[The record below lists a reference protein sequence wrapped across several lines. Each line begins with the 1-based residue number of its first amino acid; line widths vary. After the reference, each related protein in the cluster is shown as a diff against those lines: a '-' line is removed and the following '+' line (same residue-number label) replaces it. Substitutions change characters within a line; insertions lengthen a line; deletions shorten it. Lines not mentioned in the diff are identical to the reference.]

1 MAATVEDLEGEK
13 KDSGEAAGNSDNEE
27 EKVSEDS
34 AEEKSEETPVEE
46 KKKEEEEEPPP
57 EKKEPED
64 CPKCEECPKCVQL
77 VPAWMPT
84 FADMATLLMA
94 FFVMILS
101 FAEMNVPKFKQIS
114 GTMKNSFGVQRLI
127 PTVEQ
132 PKATSVIAQ
141 NFTPAVSQP
150 TVIDTVRQETTDETK
165 KDVELK
171 TETKTSDAG
180 ETGESPKPSDP
191 QTIEEAK
198 KVEEALAEEIAK
210 GQVEVSTDGEKVVV
224 QLKESM
230 ESKKAPE
237 GGGGSGEKGQQR
249 SGVVSQ
255 ESIELFAKIADVQST
270 VTRPIEAR
278 QSSTGPAGESSG
290 VSEEEIQARLAQI
303 KNDLSSEISEG
314 KAEVF
319 RDGDNIVIRL
329 AEQGSFVSGRADL
342 QPGFL
347 PLLEKVGKTISTGEG
362 SVKIEGHTD
371 NVPVIENP
379 RFQSNWDLS
388 GARSGAVADYFI
400 KRGGVAP
407 GRINVT
413 GHADTKP
420 VGPND
425 TAANRS
431 KNRRIEVIVSGG

>member
-1 MAATVEDLEGEK
+1 MAEETVEELEKKEGGPAAEGEA
-13 KDSGEAAGNSDNEE
+13 DSNA
-27 EKVSEDS
+27 EKE
-34 AEEKSEETPVEE
+34 EE
-46 KKKEEEEEPPP
+46 KKKEKEEEEEQPP
-57 EKKEPED
+57 EKKEPEPE
-64 CPKCEECPKCVQL
+64 CKCEECPKCVQL

-141 NFTPAVSQP
+141 SFSPAVAQP
-150 TVIDTVRQETTDETK
+150 TVLDVVKQDTTDETK

-171 TETKTSDAG
+171 TEDKTQEDGS
-180 ETGESPKPSDP
+180 TGEQTKSSDP
-191 QTIEEAK
+191 ETEAEAK
-198 KVEEALAEEIAK
+198 KVAEALKEEIAQGK
-210 GQVEVSTDGEKVVV
+210 VKVSTEGEKVVV
-224 QLKESM
+224 ELQESI
-230 ESKKAPE
+230 EAKNAPE
-237 GGGGSGEKGQQR
+237 GGGGSGEAGQQR

-255 ESIELFAKIADVQST
+255 ESIELFAKIAEVQAS
-270 VTRPIEAR
+270 VTRPLEAR
-278 QSSTGPAGESSG
+278 QASTGPEGSSSS
-290 VSEEEIQARLAQI
+290 VNQEEIDARLAQI
-303 KNDLSSEISEG
+303 KADLSEEISEG

-319 RDGDNIVIRL
+319 RDGDNVVIRL
-329 AEQGSFVSGRADL
+329 AEQGSFVSGKADL

-347 PLLEKVGKTISTGEG
+347 PLLEKVGKTVASGEG
-362 SVKIEGHTD
+362 NVKIEGHTD

-379 RFQSNWDLS
+379 RFKSNWDLS
-388 GARSGAVADYFI
+388 GARAGSVADYFI
-400 KRGGVAP
+400 KKGGVPP
-407 GRINVT
+407 GRINVS

-425 TAANRS
+425 TAPNRA
-431 KNRRIEVIVSGG
+431 KNRRIEVIVSG

>member
-1 MAATVEDLEGEK
+1 MATTVEDLDEIQ
-13 KDSGEAAGNSDNEE
+13 KDGDQGQDADANPTEDEE
-27 EKVSEDS
+27 QVEDTAS
-34 AEEKSEETPVEE
+34 QPDETP
-46 KKKEEEEEPPP
+46 KKEDKKEEEEPPP
-57 EKKEPED
+57 EKKDPPEE
-64 CPKCEECPKCVQL
+64 CKCEDCPKCVQL

-141 NFTPAVSQP
+141 NFSPAVAQP
-150 TVIDTVRQETTDETK
+150 TVLDTVKQETTDETQ

-171 TETKTSDAG
+171 TET
-180 ETGESPKPSDP
+180 ETNPEPSDEE
-191 QTIEEAK
+191 TKAEAK
-198 KVEEALAEEIAK
+198 KVAEALAEEIQK
-210 GQVEVSTDGEKVVV
+210 GQVEVSTDGDKVVV
-224 QLKESM
+224 QLKESLS
-230 ESKKAPE
+230 SKTAPE
-237 GGGGSGEKGQQR
+237 GGGGSGEKGQQQ

-255 ESIELFAKIADVQST
+255 ESIELFAKIAEVQST
-270 VTRPIEAR
+270 VTKPIEAR
-278 QSSTGPAGESSG
+278 QSSTGPSGQSSG
-290 VSEEEIQARLAQI
+290 VNDEEIDARLAQI

-329 AEQGSFVSGRADL
+329 AEQGSFVSGKADL
-342 QPGFL
+342 QAGFM

-371 NVPVIENP
+371 NVPVVENP
-379 RFQSNWDLS
+379 RFKSNWDLS
-388 GARSGAVADYFI
+388 GARAGAVADYFI
-400 KRGGVAP
+400 KKGGVTP
-407 GRINVT
+407 TRINVS

-425 TAANRS
+425 SAQNRA
-431 KNRRIEVIVSGG
+431 KNRRIEVIVSG

>member
-1 MAATVEDLEGEK
+1 MATTVEDLDEIQ
-13 KDSGEAAGNSDNEE
+13 KDGDQGQDADANPTEDEE
-27 EKVSEDS
+27 QVEDTAS
-34 AEEKSEETPVEE
+34 QPEETP
-46 KKKEEEEEPPP
+46 KKEDKKEEEEPPP
-57 EKKEPED
+57 EKKDPPEE
-64 CPKCEECPKCVQL
+64 CKCEDCPKCVQL

-141 NFTPAVSQP
+141 NFSPAVAQP
-150 TVIDTVRQETTDETK
+150 TVLDTVKQETTDETQ

-171 TETKTSDAG
+171 TET
-180 ETGESPKPSDP
+180 ETNPEPSDEE
-191 QTIEEAK
+191 TKAEAK
-198 KVEEALAEEIAK
+198 KVAEALAEEIQK
-210 GQVEVSTDGEKVVV
+210 GQVEVSTDGDKVVV
-224 QLKESM
+224 QLKESLS
-230 ESKKAPE
+230 SKTAPE
-237 GGGGSGEKGQQR
+237 GGGGSGEKGQQQ

-255 ESIELFAKIADVQST
+255 ESIELFAKIAEVQST
-270 VTRPIEAR
+270 VTKPIEAR
-278 QSSTGPAGESSG
+278 QSSTGPSGQSSA
-290 VSEEEIQARLAQI
+290 VNDEEIDARLAQI

-329 AEQGSFVSGRADL
+329 AEQGSFVSGKADL
-342 QPGFL
+342 QAGFM

-371 NVPVIENP
+371 NVPVVENP
-379 RFQSNWDLS
+379 RFKSNWDLS
-388 GARSGAVADYFI
+388 GARAGAVADYFI
-400 KRGGVAP
+400 KKGGVTP
-407 GRINVT
+407 TRINVS

-425 TAANRS
+425 SAQNRA
-431 KNRRIEVIVSGG
+431 KNRRIEVIVSG

>member
-1 MAATVEDLEGEK
+1 MAEETVEELEKKEGEPVAE
-13 KDSGEAAGNSDNEE
+13 GEADSNEE
-27 EKVSEDS
+27 KEK
-34 AEEKSEETPVEE
+34 E
-46 KKKEEEEEPPP
+46 KKEEKEEEEEQPP
-57 EKKEPED
+57 EKKDPEPE
-64 CPKCEECPKCVQL
+64 CKCEECPKCVQL

-141 NFTPAVSQP
+141 NFSPAVAQP
-150 TVIDTVRQETTDETK
+150 TVLDTVKQDTTDETK

-171 TETKTSDAG
+171 TEDKTQEDGS
-180 ETGESPKPSDP
+180 TGEQTKSSDP
-191 QTIEEAK
+191 ETEAEAK
-198 KVEEALAEEIAK
+198 KVAEALKEEIAQGK
-210 GQVEVSTDGEKVVV
+210 VKVSTEGEKVVV
-224 QLKESM
+224 ELQESI
-230 ESKKAPE
+230 EAKNAPE
-237 GGGGSGEKGQQR
+237 GGGGSGEAGQQR

-255 ESIELFAKIADVQST
+255 ESIELFAKIAEVQAS
-270 VTRPIEAR
+270 VSRPLEAR
-278 QSSTGPAGESSG
+278 QASTGPEGSSSS
-290 VSEEEIQARLAQI
+290 VNQEEIDARLAQI
-303 KNDLSSEISEG
+303 KADLSQEISDG

-329 AEQGSFVSGRADL
+329 AEQGSFVSGKADL

-347 PLLEKVGKTISTGEG
+347 PLLEKVGKTVASGEG
-362 SVKIEGHTD
+362 NVKIEGHTD

-379 RFQSNWDLS
+379 RFKSNWDLS
-388 GARSGAVADYFI
+388 GARAGSVADYFI
-400 KRGGVAP
+400 QKGGVPP
-407 GRINVT
+407 GRINVS

-425 TAANRS
+425 TATNRA
-431 KNRRIEVIVSGG
+431 KNRRIEVIVSG

>member
-1 MAATVEDLEGEK
+1 MAEETVEELEKKEGGPAAEGEA
-13 KDSGEAAGNSDNEE
+13 DSNA
-27 EKVSEDS
+27 EKE
-34 AEEKSEETPVEE
+34 EE
-46 KKKEEEEEPPP
+46 KKKEKEEEEEQPP
-57 EKKEPED
+57 EKKEPEPE
-64 CPKCEECPKCVQL
+64 CKCEECPKCVQL

-141 NFTPAVSQP
+141 SFSPAVAQP
-150 TVIDTVRQETTDETK
+150 TVLDVVKQDTTDETK

-171 TETKTSDAG
+171 TEDKTQEDGS
-180 ETGESPKPSDP
+180 TGEQTKSSDP
-191 QTIEEAK
+191 ETEAEAK
-198 KVEEALAEEIAK
+198 KVAEALKEEIAQGK
-210 GQVEVSTDGEKVVV
+210 VKVSTEGEKVVV
-224 QLKESM
+224 ELQESI
-230 ESKKAPE
+230 EAKNAPE
-237 GGGGSGEKGQQR
+237 GGGGSGEAGQQR

-255 ESIELFAKIADVQST
+255 ESIELFAKIAEVQAS
-270 VTRPIEAR
+270 VTRPLEAR
-278 QSSTGPAGESSG
+278 QASTGPEGSSSS
-290 VSEEEIQARLAQI
+290 VNQEEIDARLAQI
-303 KNDLSSEISEG
+303 KADLSEEISEG

-319 RDGDNIVIRL
+319 RDGDNVVIRL
-329 AEQGSFVSGRADL
+329 AEQGSFVSGKADL

-347 PLLEKVGKTISTGEG
+347 PLLEKVGKTVASGEG
-362 SVKIEGHTD
+362 NVKIEGHTD

-379 RFQSNWDLS
+379 RFKSNWDLS
-388 GARSGAVADYFI
+388 GARAGSVADYFI
-400 KRGGVAP
+400 KKGGVPP
-407 GRINVT
+407 GRINVS

-425 TAANRS
+425 TAANRA
-431 KNRRIEVIVSGG
+431 KNRRIEVIVSG

>member
-1 MAATVEDLEGEK
+1 MAEETVEELEKKEGEPVAE
-13 KDSGEAAGNSDNEE
+13 GEADSNEDK
-27 EKVSEDS
+27 EK
-34 AEEKSEETPVEE
+34 E
-46 KKKEEEEEPPP
+46 KKEEKEEEEEQPP
-57 EKKEPED
+57 EKKDPEPE
-64 CPKCEECPKCVQL
+64 CKCEECPKCVQL

-141 NFTPAVSQP
+141 SFSPAVAQP
-150 TVIDTVRQETTDETK
+150 TVLDVVKQDTTDETK

-171 TETKTSDAG
+171 TEDKTQEDGS
-180 ETGESPKPSDP
+180 TGEQTKSSDP
-191 QTIEEAK
+191 ETEAEAK
-198 KVEEALAEEIAK
+198 KVAEALKEEIAQGK
-210 GQVEVSTDGEKVVV
+210 VKVSTEGEKVVV
-224 QLKESM
+224 ELQESI
-230 ESKKAPE
+230 EAKNAPE
-237 GGGGSGEKGQQR
+237 GGGGSGEAGQQR

-255 ESIELFAKIADVQST
+255 ESIELFAKIAEVQAS
-270 VTRPIEAR
+270 VTRPLEAR
-278 QSSTGPAGESSG
+278 QASTGPEGSSSS
-290 VSEEEIQARLAQI
+290 VNQEEIDARLAQI
-303 KNDLSSEISEG
+303 KADLSEEISEG

-319 RDGDNIVIRL
+319 RDGDNVVIRL
-329 AEQGSFVSGRADL
+329 AEQGSFVSGKADL

-347 PLLEKVGKTISTGEG
+347 PLLEKVGKTVASGEG
-362 SVKIEGHTD
+362 NVKIEGHTD

-379 RFQSNWDLS
+379 RFKSNWDLS
-388 GARSGAVADYFI
+388 GVRAGSVADYFI
-400 KRGGVAP
+400 KKGGVPP
-407 GRINVT
+407 GRINVS

-425 TAANRS
+425 TAPNRA
-431 KNRRIEVIVSGG
+431 KNRRIEVIVSG

>member
-1 MAATVEDLEGEK
+1 MAEEETVEELEKKEGEPVAE
-13 KDSGEAAGNSDNEE
+13 GEADSSEEKEE
-27 EKVSEDS
+27 EKK
-34 AEEKSEETPVEE
+34 EE
-46 KKKEEEEEPPP
+46 KEEEQPP
-57 EKKEPED
+57 EKKEPEPE
-64 CPKCEECPKCVQL
+64 CKCEECPKCVQL

-141 NFTPAVSQP
+141 NFSPAVAQP
-150 TVIDTVRQETTDETK
+150 TVPDTVKQDTTDETK

-171 TETKTSDAG
+171 TEDKTQEDGS
-180 ETGESPKPSDP
+180 TGEQTKSSDP
-191 QTIEEAK
+191 ETEAEAK
-198 KVEEALAEEIAK
+198 KVAEALKEEIAQGK
-210 GQVEVSTDGEKVVV
+210 VKVSTEGEKVVV
-224 QLKESM
+224 ELQESI
-230 ESKKAPE
+230 EAKNAPE
-237 GGGGSGEKGQQR
+237 GGGGSGEAGQQR

-255 ESIELFAKIADVQST
+255 ESIELFAKIAEVQAS
-270 VTRPIEAR
+270 VSRPLEAR
-278 QSSTGPAGESSG
+278 QASTGPEGSSSS
-290 VSEEEIQARLAQI
+290 VNQEEIDARLAQI
-303 KNDLSSEISEG
+303 KADLSQEISDG

-329 AEQGSFVSGRADL
+329 AEQGSFVSGKADL

-347 PLLEKVGKTISTGEG
+347 PLLEKVGKTVASGEG
-362 SVKIEGHTD
+362 NVKIEGHTD

-379 RFQSNWDLS
+379 RFKSNWDLS
-388 GARSGAVADYFI
+388 GARAGSVADYFI
-400 KRGGVAP
+400 QKGGVP
-407 GRINVT
+407 PSRINVS

-425 TAANRS
+425 TATNRA
-431 KNRRIEVIVSGG
+431 KNRRIEVIVSG

>member
-1 MAATVEDLEGEK
+1 MAEETVEELEKKEGGPAAEGEA
-13 KDSGEAAGNSDNEE
+13 DSNA
-27 EKVSEDS
+27 EKE
-34 AEEKSEETPVEE
+34 EE
-46 KKKEEEEEPPP
+46 KKKEKEEEEEQPP
-57 EKKEPED
+57 EKKEPEPE
-64 CPKCEECPKCVQL
+64 CKCEECPKCVQL

-141 NFTPAVSQP
+141 SFSPAVAQP
-150 TVIDTVRQETTDETK
+150 TVLDTVKQDTTDETK

-171 TETKTSDAG
+171 TEDKTQEDGS
-180 ETGESPKPSDP
+180 TGEQTKSSDP
-191 QTIEEAK
+191 ETEAEAK
-198 KVEEALAEEIAK
+198 KVAEALKEEIAQGK
-210 GQVEVSTDGEKVVV
+210 VKVSTEGEKVVV
-224 QLKESM
+224 ELQESI
-230 ESKKAPE
+230 EAKNAPE
-237 GGGGSGEKGQQR
+237 GGGGSGEAGQQR

-255 ESIELFAKIADVQST
+255 ESIELFAKIAEVQAS
-270 VTRPIEAR
+270 VTRPLEAR
-278 QSSTGPAGESSG
+278 QASTGPEGTSSG
-290 VSEEEIQARLAQI
+290 VNQEEIDARLAQI
-303 KNDLSSEISEG
+303 KADLSEEISEG

-319 RDGDNIVIRL
+319 RDGDNVVIRL
-329 AEQGSFVSGRADL
+329 AEQGSFVSGKADL

-347 PLLEKVGKTISTGEG
+347 PLLEKVGKTVASGEG
-362 SVKIEGHTD
+362 NVKIEGHTD

-379 RFQSNWDLS
+379 RFKSNWDLS
-388 GARSGAVADYFI
+388 GARAGSVADYFI
-400 KRGGVAP
+400 KKGGVPP
-407 GRINVT
+407 GRINVS

-425 TAANRS
+425 TAPNRA
-431 KNRRIEVIVSGG
+431 KNRRIEVIVSG

>member
-1 MAATVEDLEGEK
+1 MAEETVEELEKKEGEPVAE
-13 KDSGEAAGNSDNEE
+13 GEADSNEEKEE
-27 EKVSEDS
+27 EKK
-34 AEEKSEETPVEE
+34 EE
-46 KKKEEEEEPPP
+46 KEEEQPPA
-57 EKKEPED
+57 KKEPEPE
-64 CPKCEECPKCVQL
+64 CKCEDCPKCVQL

-141 NFTPAVSQP
+141 NFSPAVAQP
-150 TVIDTVRQETTDETK
+150 TVLDTVKQDTTDETK

-171 TETKTSDAG
+171 TEDKTQEDGS
-180 ETGESPKPSDP
+180 TGEQTKSSDP
-191 QTIEEAK
+191 ETEAEAK
-198 KVEEALAEEIAK
+198 KVAEALKEEIAQGK
-210 GQVEVSTDGEKVVV
+210 VKVSTEGEKVVV
-224 QLKESM
+224 ELQESI
-230 ESKKAPE
+230 EAKNAPE
-237 GGGGSGEKGQQR
+237 GGGGSGEAGQQR

-255 ESIELFAKIADVQST
+255 ESIELFAKIAEVQAS
-270 VTRPIEAR
+270 VSRPLEAR
-278 QSSTGPAGESSG
+278 QASTGPEGSSSS
-290 VSEEEIQARLAQI
+290 VNQKEIDARLAQI
-303 KNDLSSEISEG
+303 KADLSQEISDG

-329 AEQGSFVSGRADL
+329 AEQGSFVSGKADL

-347 PLLEKVGKTISTGEG
+347 PLLEKVGKTVASGEG
-362 SVKIEGHTD
+362 NVKIEGHTD

-379 RFQSNWDLS
+379 RFKSNWDLS
-388 GARSGAVADYFI
+388 GARAGSVADYFI
-400 KRGGVAP
+400 QKGGVPP
-407 GRINVT
+407 GRINVS

-425 TAANRS
+425 TATNRA
-431 KNRRIEVIVSGG
+431 KNRRIEVIVSG

>member
-1 MAATVEDLEGEK
+1 MAEETVEELEKKEGGPAAEGEA
-13 KDSGEAAGNSDNEE
+13 DSNA
-27 EKVSEDS
+27 EKE
-34 AEEKSEETPVEE
+34 EE
-46 KKKEEEEEPPP
+46 KKKEKEEEEEQPP
-57 EKKEPED
+57 EKKDPEPE
-64 CPKCEECPKCVQL
+64 CKCEECPKCVQL

-141 NFTPAVSQP
+141 NFSPAVAQP
-150 TVIDTVRQETTDETK
+150 TVLDTVKQDTTDETK

-171 TETKTSDAG
+171 TEDKTQEDGS
-180 ETGESPKPSDP
+180 TGEQTKSSDP
-191 QTIEEAK
+191 ETEAEAK
-198 KVEEALAEEIAK
+198 KVAEALKEEIAQGK
-210 GQVEVSTDGEKVVV
+210 VKVSTEGEKVVV
-224 QLKESM
+224 ELQESI
-230 ESKKAPE
+230 EAKNAPE
-237 GGGGSGEKGQQR
+237 GGGGSGEAGQQR

-255 ESIELFAKIADVQST
+255 ESIELFAKIAEVQAS
-270 VTRPIEAR
+270 VSRPLEAR
-278 QSSTGPAGESSG
+278 QASTGPEGSSSS
-290 VSEEEIQARLAQI
+290 VNQKEIDARLAQI
-303 KNDLSSEISEG
+303 KADLSQEISDG

-329 AEQGSFVSGRADL
+329 AEQGSFVSGKADL

-347 PLLEKVGKTISTGEG
+347 PLLEKVGKTVASGEG
-362 SVKIEGHTD
+362 NVKIEGHTD

-379 RFQSNWDLS
+379 RFKSNWDLS
-388 GARSGAVADYFI
+388 GARAGSVADYFI
-400 KRGGVAP
+400 QKGGVPP
-407 GRINVT
+407 GRINVS

-425 TAANRS
+425 TATNRA
-431 KNRRIEVIVSGG
+431 KNRRIEVIVSG

>member
-1 MAATVEDLEGEK
+1 MAEETVEELEKKEGGPAAEGEA
-13 KDSGEAAGNSDNEE
+13 DSNA
-27 EKVSEDS
+27 EKE
-34 AEEKSEETPVEE
+34 EE
-46 KKKEEEEEPPP
+46 KKKEKEEEEEQPP
-57 EKKEPED
+57 EKKEPEPE
-64 CPKCEECPKCVQL
+64 CKCEECPKCVQL

-141 NFTPAVSQP
+141 SFSPAVAQP
-150 TVIDTVRQETTDETK
+150 TVLDTVKQDTTDETK

-171 TETKTSDAG
+171 TEDKTQEDGS
-180 ETGESPKPSDP
+180 TGEQTKSSDP
-191 QTIEEAK
+191 ETEAEAK
-198 KVEEALAEEIAK
+198 KVAEALKEEIAQGK
-210 GQVEVSTDGEKVVV
+210 VKVSTEGEKVVV
-224 QLKESM
+224 ELQESI
-230 ESKKAPE
+230 EAKNAPE
-237 GGGGSGEKGQQR
+237 GGGGSGEAGQQR

-255 ESIELFAKIADVQST
+255 ESIELFAKIAEVQAS
-270 VTRPIEAR
+270 VTRPLEAR
-278 QSSTGPAGESSG
+278 QASTGPEGSSSS
-290 VSEEEIQARLAQI
+290 VNQEEIDARLAQI
-303 KNDLSSEISEG
+303 KADLSEEISEG

-319 RDGDNIVIRL
+319 RDGDNVVIRL
-329 AEQGSFVSGRADL
+329 AEQGSFVSGKADL

-347 PLLEKVGKTISTGEG
+347 PLLEKVGKTVASGEG
-362 SVKIEGHTD
+362 NVKIEGHTD

-379 RFQSNWDLS
+379 RFKSNWDLS
-388 GARSGAVADYFI
+388 GARAGSVADYFI
-400 KRGGVAP
+400 QKGGVPP
-407 GRINVT
+407 GRINVS

-425 TAANRS
+425 TATNRA
-431 KNRRIEVIVSGG
+431 KNRRIEVIVSG

>member
-1 MAATVEDLEGEK
+1 MAEETVEELEKKEGGPAAEGEA
-13 KDSGEAAGNSDNEE
+13 DSNA
-27 EKVSEDS
+27 EKE
-34 AEEKSEETPVEE
+34 EE
-46 KKKEEEEEPPP
+46 KKKEKEEEEEQPP
-57 EKKEPED
+57 EKKEPEPE
-64 CPKCEECPKCVQL
+64 CKCEECPKCVQL

-141 NFTPAVSQP
+141 SFSPAVAQP
-150 TVIDTVRQETTDETK
+150 TVLDTVKQDTTDETK

-171 TETKTSDAG
+171 TEDKTQEDGS
-180 ETGESPKPSDP
+180 TGEQTKSSDP
-191 QTIEEAK
+191 ETEAEAK
-198 KVEEALAEEIAK
+198 KVAEALKEEIAQGK
-210 GQVEVSTDGEKVVV
+210 VKVSTEGEKVVV
-224 QLKESM
+224 ELQESI
-230 ESKKAPE
+230 EAKNAPE
-237 GGGGSGEKGQQR
+237 GGGGSGEAGQQR

-255 ESIELFAKIADVQST
+255 ESIELFAKIAEVQAS
-270 VTRPIEAR
+270 VTRPLEAR
-278 QSSTGPAGESSG
+278 QASTGPEGSSSS
-290 VSEEEIQARLAQI
+290 VNQEEIDARLAQI
-303 KNDLSSEISEG
+303 KADLSEEISEG

-319 RDGDNIVIRL
+319 RDGDNVVIRL
-329 AEQGSFVSGRADL
+329 AEQGSFVSGKADL

-347 PLLEKVGKTISTGEG
+347 PLLEKVGKTVASGEG
-362 SVKIEGHTD
+362 NVKIEGHTD

-379 RFQSNWDLS
+379 RFKSNWDLS
-388 GARSGAVADYFI
+388 GARAGSVADYFI
-400 KRGGVAP
+400 KKGGVPP
-407 GRINVT
+407 GRINVS

-425 TAANRS
+425 TAPNRA
-431 KNRRIEVIVSGG
+431 KNRRIEVIVSG

>member
-1 MAATVEDLEGEK
+1 MAEETVEELEKKEGEPVAE
-13 KDSGEAAGNSDNEE
+13 GEADSNEDK
-27 EKVSEDS
+27 EK
-34 AEEKSEETPVEE
+34 E
-46 KKKEEEEEPPP
+46 KKEEKEEEEEQPP
-57 EKKEPED
+57 EKKDPEPE
-64 CPKCEECPKCVQL
+64 CKCEECPKCVQL

-141 NFTPAVSQP
+141 NFSPAVAQP
-150 TVIDTVRQETTDETK
+150 TVLDTVKQDTTDETK

-171 TETKTSDAG
+171 TEDKTQEDGS
-180 ETGESPKPSDP
+180 TGEQTKSSDP
-191 QTIEEAK
+191 ETEAEAK
-198 KVEEALAEEIAK
+198 KVAEALKEEIAQGK
-210 GQVEVSTDGEKVVV
+210 VKVSTEGEKVVV
-224 QLKESM
+224 ELQESI
-230 ESKKAPE
+230 EAKNAPE
-237 GGGGSGEKGQQR
+237 GGGGSGEAGQQR

-255 ESIELFAKIADVQST
+255 ESIELFAKIAEVQAS
-270 VTRPIEAR
+270 VSRPLEAR
-278 QSSTGPAGESSG
+278 QASTGPEGSSSS
-290 VSEEEIQARLAQI
+290 VNQEEIDARLAQI
-303 KNDLSSEISEG
+303 KADLSQEISDG

-329 AEQGSFVSGRADL
+329 AEQGSFVSGKADL

-347 PLLEKVGKTISTGEG
+347 PLLEKVGKTVASGEG
-362 SVKIEGHTD
+362 NVKIEGHTD

-379 RFQSNWDLS
+379 RFKSNWDLS
-388 GARSGAVADYFI
+388 GARAGSVADYFI
-400 KRGGVAP
+400 QKGGVPP
-407 GRINVT
+407 GRINVS

-425 TAANRS
+425 TATNRA
-431 KNRRIEVIVSGG
+431 KNRRIEVIVSG

>member
-1 MAATVEDLEGEK
+1 MAEETVEELEKKEGEPVAE
-13 KDSGEAAGNSDNEE
+13 GEADSNEEIEE
-27 EKVSEDS
+27 EKK
-34 AEEKSEETPVEE
+34 EE
-46 KKKEEEEEPPP
+46 KEEEEEKPP
-57 EKKEPED
+57 EKKDPEPE
-64 CPKCEECPKCVQL
+64 CKCEECPKCVQL

-141 NFTPAVSQP
+141 NFSPAVAQP
-150 TVIDTVRQETTDETK
+150 TVLDTVKQDTTDETK

-171 TETKTSDAG
+171 TEDKTQEDGS
-180 ETGESPKPSDP
+180 TGEQTKSSDP
-191 QTIEEAK
+191 ETEAEAK
-198 KVEEALAEEIAK
+198 KVAEALKEEIAQGK
-210 GQVEVSTDGEKVVV
+210 VKVSTEGEKVVV
-224 QLKESM
+224 ELQESI
-230 ESKKAPE
+230 EAKNAPE
-237 GGGGSGEKGQQR
+237 GGGGSGEAGQQR

-255 ESIELFAKIADVQST
+255 ESIELFAKIAEVQAS
-270 VTRPIEAR
+270 VTRPLEAR
-278 QSSTGPAGESSG
+278 QASTGPEGSSSG
-290 VSEEEIQARLAQI
+290 VNQEEIDARLAQI
-303 KNDLSSEISEG
+303 KADLSEEISEG

-319 RDGDNIVIRL
+319 RDGDNVVIRL
-329 AEQGSFVSGRADL
+329 AEQGSFVSGKADL

-347 PLLEKVGKTISTGEG
+347 PLLEKVGKTVASGEG
-362 SVKIEGHTD
+362 NVKIEGHTD

-379 RFQSNWDLS
+379 RFKSNWDLS
-388 GARSGAVADYFI
+388 GARAGSVADYFI
-400 KRGGVAP
+400 QKGGVPP
-407 GRINVT
+407 GRINVS

-425 TAANRS
+425 TAANRA
-431 KNRRIEVIVSGG
+431 KNRRIEVIVSG

>member
-1 MAATVEDLEGEK
+1 MAEDDTVKDINEGDGADEVKDEAAQQGTTAPEEKAEEKEKAEDKKESKDDEEDPPEEK
-13 KDSGEAAGNSDNEE
+13 KD
-27 EKVSEDS
+27 
-34 AEEKSEETPVEE
+34 
-46 KKKEEEEEPPP
+46 PP
-57 EKKEPED
+57 EE
-64 CPKCEECPKCVQL
+64 CKCDECPKCVQL

-141 NFTPAVSQP
+141 SFSPAVAQP
-150 TVIDTVRQETTDETK
+150 TVLDTVKQDTTDETK

-171 TETKTSDAG
+171 TEDKTQEEGS
-180 ETGESPKPSDP
+180 TGEQGKASDP
-191 QTIEEAK
+191 ETEAEAK
-198 KVEEALAEEIAK
+198 KVAEALQEEIAQGK
-210 GQVEVSTDGEKVVV
+210 VKVSTEGEKVVV
-224 QLKESM
+224 ELQESID
-230 ESKKAPE
+230 KKNAPE
-237 GGGGSGEKGQQR
+237 GGGGSGEAGQQR

-255 ESIELFAKIADVQST
+255 ESIELFAKIAEVQAS
-270 VTRPIEAR
+270 VTRPVEAR
-278 QSSTGPAGESSG
+278 QASTGPEGTSSG
-290 VSEEEIQARLAQI
+290 VNQAEIDARLAQI
-303 KNDLSSEISEG
+303 KNDLSQEISDG

-329 AEQGSFVSGRADL
+329 AEQGSFVSGKADL
-342 QPGFL
+342 KSGFL
-347 PLLEKVGKTISTGEG
+347 PLLEKVGKTVASGEG
-362 SVKIEGHTD
+362 NVKIEGHTD

-379 RFQSNWDLS
+379 RFKSNWDLS
-388 GARSGAVADYFI
+388 GARAGSVADYFI
-400 KRGGVAP
+400 KKGGVAP
-407 GRINVT
+407 ERINVS

-425 TAANRS
+425 TSGNRA
-431 KNRRIEVIVSGG
+431 KNRRIEVIVSG

>member
-1 MAATVEDLEGEK
+1 MAEETVEELEKKEGEPVAE
-13 KDSGEAAGNSDNEE
+13 GEADSNEDK
-27 EKVSEDS
+27 EK
-34 AEEKSEETPVEE
+34 E
-46 KKKEEEEEPPP
+46 KKEEKEEEEEQPP
-57 EKKEPED
+57 EKKDPEPE
-64 CPKCEECPKCVQL
+64 CKCEECPKCVQL

-141 NFTPAVSQP
+141 NFSPAVAQP
-150 TVIDTVRQETTDETK
+150 TVLDTVKQDTTDETK

-171 TETKTSDAG
+171 TEDKTQEDGS
-180 ETGESPKPSDP
+180 TGEQTKSSDP
-191 QTIEEAK
+191 ETEAEAK
-198 KVEEALAEEIAK
+198 KVAEALKEEIAQGK
-210 GQVEVSTDGEKVVV
+210 VKVSTEGEKVVV
-224 QLKESM
+224 ELQESI
-230 ESKKAPE
+230 EAKNAPE
-237 GGGGSGEKGQQR
+237 GGGGSGEAGQQR

-255 ESIELFAKIADVQST
+255 ESIELFAKIAEVQAS
-270 VTRPIEAR
+270 VSRPLEAR
-278 QSSTGPAGESSG
+278 QASTGPEGSSSS
-290 VSEEEIQARLAQI
+290 VNQKEIDARLAQI
-303 KNDLSSEISEG
+303 KADLSQEISDG

-329 AEQGSFVSGRADL
+329 AEQGSFVSGKADL

-347 PLLEKVGKTISTGEG
+347 PLLEKVGKTVASGEG
-362 SVKIEGHTD
+362 NVKIEGHTD

-379 RFQSNWDLS
+379 RFKSNWDLS
-388 GARSGAVADYFI
+388 GARAGSVADYFI
-400 KRGGVAP
+400 QKGGVPP
-407 GRINVT
+407 GRINVS

-425 TAANRS
+425 TATNRA
-431 KNRRIEVIVSGG
+431 KNRRIEVIVSG

>member
-1 MAATVEDLEGEK
+1 MAEETVEELEKKEGEPVAE
-13 KDSGEAAGNSDNEE
+13 GEADSNEE
-27 EKVSEDS
+27 KEK
-34 AEEKSEETPVEE
+34 E
-46 KKKEEEEEPPP
+46 KKEEKEEEEEQPP
-57 EKKEPED
+57 EKKDPEPE
-64 CPKCEECPKCVQL
+64 CKCEECPKCVQL

-141 NFTPAVSQP
+141 NFSPAVAQP
-150 TVIDTVRQETTDETK
+150 TVLDTVKQDTTDETK

-171 TETKTSDAG
+171 TEDKTQEDGS
-180 ETGESPKPSDP
+180 TGEQTKSSDP
-191 QTIEEAK
+191 ETEAEAK
-198 KVEEALAEEIAK
+198 KVAEALKEEIAQGK
-210 GQVEVSTDGEKVVV
+210 VKVSTEGEKVVV
-224 QLKESM
+224 ELQESI
-230 ESKKAPE
+230 EAKNAPE
-237 GGGGSGEKGQQR
+237 GGGGSGEAGQQR

-255 ESIELFAKIADVQST
+255 ESIELFAKIAEVQAS
-270 VTRPIEAR
+270 VSRPLEAR
-278 QSSTGPAGESSG
+278 QASTGPEGSSSS
-290 VSEEEIQARLAQI
+290 VNQKEIDARLAQI
-303 KNDLSSEISEG
+303 KADLSQEISDG

-329 AEQGSFVSGRADL
+329 AEQGSFVSGKADL

-347 PLLEKVGKTISTGEG
+347 PLLEKVGKTVASGEG
-362 SVKIEGHTD
+362 NVKIEGHTD

-379 RFQSNWDLS
+379 RFKSNWDLS
-388 GARSGAVADYFI
+388 GARAGSVADYFI
-400 KRGGVAP
+400 QKGGVPP
-407 GRINVT
+407 GRINVS

-425 TAANRS
+425 TATNRA
-431 KNRRIEVIVSGG
+431 KNRRIEVIVSG

>member
-1 MAATVEDLEGEK
+1 MATTVEDLDDIEKGEGQQKET
-13 KDSGEAAGNSDNEE
+13 DSADQEDAAAGEQES
-27 EKVSEDS
+27 K
-34 AEEKSEETPVEE
+34 AEESPPADPPEDE
-46 KKKEEEEEPPP
+46 KKEEEEEPP
-57 EKKEPED
+57 ED
-64 CPKCEECPKCVQL
+64 KDPPEECKCDECPPCVQL

-141 NFTPAVSQP
+141 NFSPAMAQP
-150 TVIDTVRQETTDETK
+150 TVLDTVKQETTDETQ

-171 TETKTSDAG
+171 TET
-180 ETGESPKPSDP
+180 ETNPEPSDE
-191 QTIEEAK
+191 QTQAEAK
-198 KVEEALAEEIAK
+198 KVAEALAEEIQK

-224 QLKESM
+224 QLKESLT
-230 ESKKAPE
+230 SKTAPE
-237 GGGGSGEKGQQR
+237 GGGGSGEKGQQQ

-270 VTRPIEAR
+270 VSRPIEAR
-278 QSSTGPAGESSG
+278 QSSTGPTGESSG

-329 AEQGSFVSGRADL
+329 AEQGSFVSGKADL

-362 SVKIEGHTD
+362 NVKIEGHTD

-400 KRGGVAP
+400 KRGGVDP
-407 GRINVT
+407 GRINVS

-425 TAANRS
+425 TATNRA

>member
-1 MAATVEDLEGEK
+1 MAEETVEDLERKEGEPVAEAE
-13 KDSGEAAGNSDNEE
+13 GEANSNEEKEE
-27 EKVSEDS
+27 EKK
-34 AEEKSEETPVEE
+34 EE
-46 KKKEEEEEPPP
+46 KEEEEEQPP
-57 EKKEPED
+57 EKKEPEPE
-64 CPKCEECPKCVQL
+64 CKCEECPKCVQL

-141 NFTPAVSQP
+141 NFSPAVAQP
-150 TVIDTVRQETTDETK
+150 TVLDTVKQDTTDETK

-171 TETKTSDAG
+171 TEDKTQEDGS
-180 ETGESPKPSDP
+180 TGEQTKSSDP
-191 QTIEEAK
+191 ETEAEAK
-198 KVEEALAEEIAK
+198 KVAEALKEEIAQGK
-210 GQVEVSTDGEKVVV
+210 VKVSTEGEKVVV
-224 QLKESM
+224 ELQESI
-230 ESKKAPE
+230 EAKNAPE
-237 GGGGSGEKGQQR
+237 GGGGSGEAGQQR

-255 ESIELFAKIADVQST
+255 ESIELFAKIAEVQAS
-270 VTRPIEAR
+270 VSRPLEAR
-278 QSSTGPAGESSG
+278 QASTGPEGSSSS
-290 VSEEEIQARLAQI
+290 VNQEEIDARLAQI
-303 KNDLSSEISEG
+303 KADLSQEISDG

-329 AEQGSFVSGRADL
+329 AEQGSFVSGKADL

-347 PLLEKVGKTISTGEG
+347 PLLEKVGKTVASGEG
-362 SVKIEGHTD
+362 NVKIEGHTD

-379 RFQSNWDLS
+379 RFKSNWDLS
-388 GARSGAVADYFI
+388 GARAGSVADYFI
-400 KRGGVAP
+400 QKGGVPP
-407 GRINVT
+407 GRINVS

-425 TAANRS
+425 TAANRA
-431 KNRRIEVIVSGG
+431 KNRRIEVIVSG